1 MGKQRGSSSVKATED
16 RWSGEHRARG
26 QITDGRR
33 QIADDRRQIADGR
46 GQIADDRRQIAED
59 RGQQKP
65 VISNQ

>member
-1 MGKQRGSSSVKATED
+1 MGKQRGSSSAKATED

-46 GQIADDRRQIAED
+46 GRQE
-59 RGQQKP
+59 P